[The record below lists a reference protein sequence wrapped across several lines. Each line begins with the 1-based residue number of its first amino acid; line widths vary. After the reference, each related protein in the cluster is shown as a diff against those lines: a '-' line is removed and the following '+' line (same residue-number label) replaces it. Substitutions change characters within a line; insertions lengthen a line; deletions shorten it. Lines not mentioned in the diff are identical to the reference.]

1 MPMPET
7 GIGIF
12 RQGGITVRMID
23 LITKKKLGEQLS
35 KEELVFL
42 ANAAAEKS
50 VPDYQ
55 LAAMLMAIRLNGM
68 TPEETRDL
76 TLAMRDS
83 GDVAD
88 LSAIPGIKVD
98 KHSTGGVGDTTTLV
112 LAPLA
117 AACGCPV
124 AKMSGRG
131 LGHTG
136 GTLDKMESIPG
147 MRIAL
152 SEDEFIRQ
160 VREIGVAVI
169 GQTGKLAPADKTLY
183 ALRDVTST
191 VDSLPLIVSSILS
204 KKLASGADAIVLD
217 VKTGSGAIMHTLEES
232 IELAKAM
239 VEIGV
244 LAGKPITALVTGMDQ
259 PLGTHVGNAL
269 EVKEAIDILSGR
281 AGGALLRVSLLLGS
295 HMLVL
300 TGKAK
305 TPEEGEQ
312 MMKDA
317 LESGRGLKKLK
328 EMIAAQGGDPSVCDD
343 TNRLPQPALIRTVM
357 CNTEGYVSKM
367 NATGLGLAAQGM
379 GAGRLELDDQ
389 LDYSVGF
396 ILPVRVGD
404 RVEKDTVLCTL
415 YAKDEESAA
424 IAEQKIRD
432 AITISTEPCDP
443 IPDCFAVI
451 TAEGITRFGEHE

>member
-1 MPMPET
+1 M
-7 GIGIF
+7 
-12 RQGGITVRMID
+12 RMID
-23 LITKKKLGEQLS
+23 LITKKKLGERLT
-35 KEELVFL
+35 KEELVYL
-42 ANAAAEKS
+42 ANGAAAKS
-50 VPDYQ
+50 IPDYQ
-55 LAAMLMAIRLNGM
+55 LAAMLMAIRLKGM

-112 LAPLA
+112 LAPLV

-147 MRIAL
+147 MRVGL
-152 SEDEFIRQ
+152 SEEEFIRQ
-160 VREIGVAVI
+160 VKEIGVAVI
-169 GQTGKLAPADKTLY
+169 GQTGSLAPADKTMY
-183 ALRDVTST
+183 AMRDVTST

-232 IELAKAM
+232 IELAEAM
-239 VEIGV
+239 VKIGT
-244 LAGKPITALVTGMDQ
+244 LAGKPMTALVTSMDQ

-300 TGKAK
+300 NGRAK
-305 TPEEGEQ
+305 TPEEGEE
-312 MMKDA
+312 MLRAALKDG
-317 LESGRGLKKLK
+317 SGLKKLK
-328 EMIAAQGGDPSVCDD
+328 QMIAAQGGDPRVCDD
-343 TNRLPQPALIRTVM
+343 TDLLPQPAVKRTVNCGRAGSIRRM
-357 CNTEGYVSKM
+357 D
-367 NATGLGLAAQGM
+367 ATKLGLTAQAM
-379 GAGRLELDDQ
+379 GAGRLELDDA

-396 ILPVRVGD
+396 ILPIRVGD
-404 RVEKDTVLCTL
+404 RVEADTPLCTL
-415 YAKDEESAA
+415 YAKDEASAIQAEKDIRNA
-424 IAEQKIRD
+424 IEFSD
-432 AITISTEPCDP
+432 EPCDP
-443 IPDCFAVI
+443 IPDCFAVVR
-451 TAEGITRFGEHE
+451 AEGITRFGEKA